1 MPSSSLVYGGG
12 NCLPIVLSLWGPASF
27 PWDSASWSNA
37 NPHMGACLYHRPWQ
51 IGRPD
56 DLSGCT
62 CSDIAVCS
70 YEPSFPSA
78 QAPDLSLEAEGHVPF
93 AMTKLASSGS
103 NMV

>member
-1 MPSSSLVYGGG
+1 MADMTISVVDDDD
-12 NCLPIVLSLWGPASF
+12 N
-27 PWDSASWSNA
+27 
-37 NPHMGACLYHRPWQ
+37 
-51 IGRPD
+51 

-93 AMTKLASSGS
+93 VMTKLASSGS